1 MRRFTLLLA
10 GAALWLFLAA
20 IPALADGGPHQADIN
35 NGTNGLTAD
44 SCAGCHRAHTGQ
56 TQNSLLATSSVQ
68 ALCLTCHGT
77 SGTGA
82 TTNVEDGVQYND
94 GAMPPVRGDT
104 VIGALRGGGFVYAR
118 IKSSDPF
125 RTPTEDGKVSVLPDG
140 QNVTSAHLKL
150 PSEAAAPGG
159 NKVVLQNVAWGN
171 SAALPG
177 GFSATP
183 DKGPTVTPPGITCG
197 TCHNPHGNDLYR
209 ILRPIPNPG
218 GINVAAAPANVTDY
232 LVGTPAAVPATT
244 RNYTVIQTDATGKR
258 IYLASE
264 VAAVNNPEAGDY
276 WHKRVPWND
285 PTALADA
292 PNGLTDN
299 ATGFP
304 AQMAAWCSTCHTR
317 YLSTSR
323 ADTGDAIYKNRHTTR
338 NTRSCLTCHVS
349 HGSNA
354 QMSGPNSAD
363 FPYPGGTPT
372 NASSR
377 LLKIDNRGTC
387 QMCHDPANDFVGIGD
402 LGTPPV
408 PTLP

>member
-1 MRRFTLLLA
+1 MRRWTLLLA

-56 TQNSLLATSSVQ
+56 TEDSLLATPTVE

-82 TTNVEDGVQYND
+82 TTNIEDGVQYND
-94 GAMPPVRGDT
+94 GAMPPVRGT
-104 VIGALRGGGFVYAR
+104 SVIGALRGGGFVYAR

-125 RTPTEDGKVSVLPDG
+125 RTPAELGKVSVLTAG
-140 QNVTSAHLKL
+140 ENVTSAHLKL
-150 PSEAAAPGG
+150 ASEAAAVNGD
-159 NKVVLQNVAWGN
+159 KVVLQNVAWGN

-183 DKGPTVTPPGITCG
+183 NAGPTVTITCG

-209 ILRPIPNPG
+209 ILRPIPNPSG
-218 GINVAAAPANVTDY
+218 LTVAAAPANVTDY
-232 LVGTPAAVPATT
+232 LVGTPPAVPATT
-244 RNYTVIQTDATGKR
+244 RNYTVIQTNAAGSR

-264 VAAVNNPEAGDY
+264 VAAVGNSAAGDY
-276 WHKRVPWND
+276 WHKRVPWNA
-285 PTALADA
+285 TASANDA
-292 PNGLTDN
+292 PNGLPDST
-299 ATGFP
+299 TGFS

-317 YLSTSR
+317 YLSQDR
-323 ADTGDAIYKNRHTTR
+323 AATGDAIYMNRHTTR
-338 NTRSCLTCHVS
+338 SSRSCLTCHVS
-349 HGSNA
+349 HGTNA
-354 QMSGPNSAD
+354 QMTGTSSKA
-363 FPYPGGTPT
+363 FPYPGGSRTGE
-372 NASSR
+372 SSR

-387 QMCHDPANDFVGIGD
+387 QMCHDPASNFVGMPD